1 MNVSILNQQSDI
13 KVGKKLKDLI
23 KESAK
28 ATLEFFDLRQDVE
41 ISVVLTDN
49 DGIRVLNKLHRNI
62 DRPTDV
68 LSFPMFEY
76 DEKGDIEEDYAE
88 LSDMGEICIGD
99 IVISLERATEQAQEY
114 GHSFEREVGFLTV
127 HSMLHLLGYDHM
139 TPEEEEEMFGYQREI
154 LDEIGL
160 KR

>member
-1 MNVSILNQQSDI
+1 MKVSILNQQNTI
-13 KVGKKLKDLI
+13 KVSKQLKDLI
-23 KESAK
+23 KA
-28 ATLEFFDLRQDVE
+28 AAAAALDFFNLRKDVE

-49 DGIRVLNKLHRNI
+49 DEIKTLNKLHRNI
-62 DRPTDV
+62 DMATDV

-88 LSDMGEICIGD
+88 LNEMGEICIGD
-99 IVISLERATEQAQEY
+99 IVISLERAQEQAEEY

-139 TPEEEEEMFGYQREI
+139 TPEDESEMFGYQREI
-154 LDEIGL
+154 LDSMGL

>member
-1 MNVSILNQQSDI
+1 MRVSILNQQDKI

-23 KESAK
+23 SEAAK
-28 ATLEFFDLRQDVE
+28 AALDFFELSIDVE
-41 ISVVLTDN
+41 ISVMLTDN
-49 DGIRVLNKLHRNI
+49 EEIQTLNKLHRNI

-88 LSDMGEICIGD
+88 ISEMSEICIGD
-99 IVISLERATEQAQEY
+99 IVISLERAQEQAEEY

-139 TPEEEEEMFGYQREI
+139 TPEDEDEMFGYQREI
-154 LDEIGL
+154 LDKMEL

>member
-1 MNVSILNQQSDI
+1 MKVAVLNQQNKI

-23 KESAK
+23 SAAAG
-28 ATLEFFDLRQDVE
+28 ATLEFFDLRTDVE
-41 ISVVLTDN
+41 ISVMLTDN
-49 DGIRVLNKLHRNI
+49 EEIRTLNKLHRNI

-88 LSDMGEICIGD
+88 ISEMGEICIGD
-99 IVISLERATEQAQEY
+99 IVISLERAEEQAEEY

-139 TPEEEEEMFGYQREI
+139 TPEDESEMFGYQREI
-154 LDEIGL
+154 LDKMGL
-160 KR
+160 AR